1 MKRIW
6 ILLLIVVLLFIGVVS
21 LFIVKARMGQE
32 SLYIVK
38 SNSYLQSGDIYDAIN
53 KKIDYPNG
61 FFMSITRGENDEFVY
76 SYLGVYGDTI
86 SLKLKDANSTYEQML
101 YAHQRDYDYAYKN
114 NAIDIDKWLEVY
126 IEALRGEGISY
137 MPTAIQI
144 VDSIGNVLLSSNNF
158 DYIPNKNKLIKTDG
172 VRYGYEYNHM
182 VVLFFPKLPFYH
194 GIEGPLF
201 ISAIIF
207 ICFVVIVCMLYL
219 NTKTQIQYIKFSN
232 QKISHIRHE
241 LSKPLA
247 IIDQG
252 LKSVEG
258 NSYVLSEI
266 KAYIHRMHAL
276 SIMLL
281 GDFAHKKIVIAELDS
296 TIFEILNDIK
306 LVYETINPNLSII
319 IHIDSGLE
327 EIMVDS
333 IYFPIILNNLIES
346 IYENSSDERAKII
359 LLVKTN
365 GNDIVIYV
373 KRNGIKINKLIDVK
387 QKIDIAQRIA
397 HTYRGNV
404 QLKNSIEEG
413 SYFTVRIKNYK

>member
-6 ILLLIVVLLFIGVVS
+6 ILFFIVVILFIS
-21 LFIVKARMGQE
+21 AITLFIVNARMEQE

-38 SNSYLQSGDIYDAIN
+38 SNTYLQSGDIHDAIN
-53 KKIDYPNG
+53 KKIDYSNG
-61 FFMSITRGENDEFVY
+61 FFISITRGENDEFVY

-114 NAIDIDKWLEVY
+114 NAIDIDKWLEIY
-126 IEALRGEGISY
+126 TEALREEGISH
-137 MPTAIQI
+137 MPIAMQI
-144 VDSIGNVLLSSNNF
+144 VDSVGNVLLSTSNF
-158 DYIPNKNKLIKTDG
+158 DHISSKNKLIKTEG

-194 GIEGPLF
+194 GTEGPLF

-207 ICFVVIVCMLYL
+207 ICFVVLVCMLYL
-219 NTKTQIQYIKFSN
+219 NTKTQIQYIQFSN

-247 IIDQG
+247 IIAQG

-281 GDFAHKKIVIAELDS
+281 GDFTHKKIVIAELDS
-296 TIFEILNDIK
+296 TIFKILHDIK

-319 IHIDSGLE
+319 IHIDTDMEGM
-327 EIMVDS
+327 MVDS
-333 IYFPIILNNLIES
+333 IYFPIILNNLIECL
-346 IYENSSDERAKII
+346 YENNNAEKSKII
-359 LLVKTN
+359 LCVTTKGN
-365 GNDIVIYV
+365 GIEIYV
-373 KRNGIKINKLIDVK
+373 KYHGTRINKLSDTK
-387 QKIDIAQRIA
+387 QRVEIAQRIA
-397 HTYRGNV
+397 NAYQGKVLIKKDIAVGNYFVV
-404 QLKNSIEEG
+404 Q
-413 SYFTVRIKNYK
+413 IKL